1 MICGDNSIMWS
12 FFQIRSYDEA
22 GDEDEMVIL
31 KTSCMKE
38 LIALANVDMS
48 LSKKPNQW
56 QPNRAMLPK
65 TSRPTD
71 YTMAT
76 TTPLV
81 RHVFEKI
88 FHNQMQLDERKS
100 KELFDLQSGNLK
112 EFCGICEGCTR
123 PDCGKC
129 GGCKKML
136 KYGGDGKSKKAVSF
150 YVIQPTVIFSAAIDC

>member
-1 MICGDNSIMWS
+1 MIYSEDSIIWV
-12 FFQIRSYDEA
+12 FFQIRSYDDA

-31 KTSCMKE
+31 NTSCMKE
-38 LIALANVDMS
+38 LIALANVDTS
-48 LSKKPNQW
+48 LTKKPSQR
-56 QPNRAMLPK
+56 QPNWSTLLK
-65 TSRPTD
+65 TSRPKD

-100 KELFDLQSGNLK
+100 KELFDLQSGNFK
-112 EFCGICEGCTR
+112 EFCGICEGCNR

-136 KYGGDGKSKKAVSF
+136 KYGGDGKSQKAVSF
-150 YVIQPTVIFSAAIDC
+150 YMTSF